1 MRCVHVLLKC
11 VDLTSLYIYM
21 CQILESTNM
30 CSLYHNKYWSAENDL
45 RSKSYIHANCMIIQY
60 ITVFICPTVNNV
72 F

>member
-1 MRCVHVLLKC
+1 MCTCTFKMCRSYLFIH
-11 VDLTSLYIYM
+11 LYVSNIWKA
-21 CQILESTNM
+21 QM

-45 RSKSYIHANCMIIQY
+45 RSKIYIHANCMIIQY